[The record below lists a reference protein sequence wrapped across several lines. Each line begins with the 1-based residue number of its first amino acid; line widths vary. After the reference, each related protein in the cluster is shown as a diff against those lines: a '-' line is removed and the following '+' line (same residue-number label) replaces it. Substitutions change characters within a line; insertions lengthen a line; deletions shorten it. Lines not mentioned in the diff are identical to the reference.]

1 MQFRLLAGVS
11 MLAVLGCDPKT
22 AGPEPGTAAGTV
34 VLYCSLDEPFS
45 RFIKEDFLA
54 KTGITVKF
62 LTDEEVDKSVGLRT
76 RLVSERNNPQC
87 DVFWNNEP
95 GNTEVLRQQG
105 LLAPYKSPAAAGIPE
120 RFMDADGYWTG
131 FAARARVLI
140 VNTDRV
146 KPAEEPKSFDDI
158 VRWGDRAAIATPTAG
173 TTATHAAALYVAW
186 GDEKARAYFQRL
198 KDAGVVAATGNAH
211 VMKLVADGEVAVGWT
226 DSDDVHVAVQQG
238 KPVKVIYPDQGEGGR
253 GTLVLPNTVMMI
265 AGCPHPENAKRLID
279 YLLSPEFEAR
289 LAAGASVQMPLHPGV
304 KTPAP
309 SSGFV
314 LDHTKLRQMD
324 YDARAI
330 GERLPAVIEEMKR
343 IFQR

>member
-1 MQFRLLAGVS
+1 MVTAEPARCYAQGAQRLAGAPPPRSAVRHALRALCMGECRYTRAGEAPMQFRLLAGVS

-120 RFMDADGYWTG
+120 RF
-131 FAARARVLI
+131 
-140 VNTDRV
+140 
-146 KPAEEPKSFDDI
+146 
-158 VRWGDRAAIATPTAG
+158 
-173 TTATHAAALYVAW
+173 
-186 GDEKARAYFQRL
+186 
-198 KDAGVVAATGNAH
+198 
-211 VMKLVADGEVAVGWT
+211 
-226 DSDDVHVAVQQG
+226 
-238 KPVKVIYPDQGEGGR
+238 
-253 GTLVLPNTVMMI
+253 
-265 AGCPHPENAKRLID
+265 
-279 YLLSPEFEAR
+279 
-289 LAAGASVQMPLHPGV
+289 
-304 KTPAP
+304 
-309 SSGFV
+309 
-314 LDHTKLRQMD
+314 
-324 YDARAI
+324 
-330 GERLPAVIEEMKR
+330 
-343 IFQR
+343 